1 MRGRDGGARIQR
13 VRNIGRRLEKIVER
27 ARHRLSAMIERSQS
41 AVTIGAETQG
51 LPRRR
56 AVPYRTEHLL
66 AAQHKFDRPARD
78 AGSDDAKNLR
88 SGDEALAAEAA
99 AQKRAANVN
108 RLRRQ

>member
-1 MRGRDGGARIQR
+1 MRGRDGGARIKS
-13 VRNIGRRLEKIVER
+13 VGNVGGRLEKIVER
-27 ARHRLSAMIERSQS
+27 ARHRLGVMVERGER
-41 AVTIGAETQG
+41 ALTIGAETQG

-78 AGSDDAKNLR
+78 AGTDYAKNLR

-108 RLRRQ
+108 RLRR